1 MVNLFVKINSEEKS
15 YPILIE
21 NEEIS
26 ELKKKIFDYI
36 KNRNFLVVISQ
47 KVEKLYGKKLNIPKE
62 NKFVLKDGEK
72 EKNFKNY
79 EKILNCALKL
89 KLTRNDVIIAIGGGV
104 VGDITGFAAATYM
117 RGIDFI
123 QVPTTLLACVDS
135 SVGGKTAIDTK
146 FGKNLV
152 GAFYQPK
159 VVFINPKFLKTLDDR
174 QFKTG
179 LGEVVKYSFIEKSC
193 KCDEELHL
201 TNFLTEK
208 SEQILER
215 KEKILSQLIEIC
227 VKLKISVVEKDEKE
241 GGLRRI
247 LNFGHTYAH
256 AIEKITNYRKFTHG
270 EAVVEGIK
278 FAFNLAVKKNLIDKN
293 YKFLAE
299 DIIKKYLYQL
309 LSEWD
314 NEWKQKNSDSNAEL
328 FGHLFMHLKQHGDT
342 MMLIQKRGLFHLFKE
357 SYLTLWGPSETMDN
371 MTAYTV
377 VFVANGILGWIEE
390 WLKRGMCESAE
401 TMSTLLSMHG
411 ML

>member
-159 VVFINPKFLKTLDDR
+159 VVFINPKFLNTLDDR

-299 DIIKKYLYQL
+299 DIIKKYNFRQIPKFDLKKMVKLMKMDKKATSNSIVFILPTNYSIVDAFEIVPNDL
-309 LSEWD
+309 L
-314 NEWKQKNSDSNAEL
+314 K
-328 FGHLFMHLKQHGDT
+328 
-342 MMLIQKRGLFHLFKE
+342 
-357 SYLTLWGPSETMDN
+357 
-371 MTAYTV
+371 
-377 VFVANGILGWIEE
+377 
-390 WLKRGMCESAE
+390 
-401 TMSTLLSMHG
+401 
-411 ML
+411 